1 MDEEKYWKNEIS
13 LEKWKNMAEADDW
26 NCFGLI
32 FNFVDVY
39 KRKGLCCYEVE
50 LVSRLFI
57 RKAPHALNGF
67 SGQIS

>member
-1 MDEEKYWKNEIS
+1 
-13 LEKWKNMAEADDW
+13 MAEADDW